1 MKATLTEFI
10 SVLSKKN
17 RKTLEDLL
25 ANKYRKFIKF
35 FYLMKDYTDNIE
47 KLKYNF
53 SSKEIL
59 NIDIIFSKKVDV
71 DLKKELL
78 DIMEEN
84 GYLIEYKI
92 DDKKMKM
99 VITYDESQ
107 L

>member
-71 DLKKELL
+71 DLKKKLL